1 MNPETIAREVENK
14 SAFEPSY
21 ADLMAELMAEAG
33 KLKAQAEEVRQQAR
47 AAAIERCNFFI
58 QEFDLAAFEMK
69 FREAKAKAKKPR
81 NAKEAKAPTHRGP
94 NGELWTESNQ
104 GRKPNWITAL
114 IASGGDLEQY
124 RIAQV

>member
-1 MNPETIAREVENK
+1 MTEAITQSLDEINAAI
-14 SAFEPSY
+14 
-21 ADLMAELMAEAG
+21 ADLQA
-33 KLKAQAEEVRQQAR
+33 KAAEVRQQAR

-69 FREAKAKAKKPR
+69 FSEAKAKAKKPR
-81 NAKEAKAPTHRGP
+81 KAKEAKAPTHRGP

-124 RIAQV
+124 RIPAQV

>member
-1 MNPETIAREVENK
+1 MTEANNTQSLDEINA
-14 SAFEPSY
+14 AI
-21 ADLMAELMAEAG
+21 ADLQA
-33 KLKAQAEEVRQQAR
+33 KAAEVRQQAR

-58 QEFDLAAFEMK
+58 QEFDIAAFELK
-69 FREAKAKAKKPR
+69 FSEAKAKAKKPR
-81 NAKEAKAPTHRGP
+81 KAKEAKAPTHRGP

-124 RIAQV
+124 RITAQV

>member
-1 MNPETIAREVENK
+1 MTEAITQSLDEINAAI
-14 SAFEPSY
+14 
-21 ADLMAELMAEAG
+21 ADLQA
-33 KLKAQAEEVRQQAR
+33 KAAEVRQQAR

-69 FREAKAKAKKPR
+69 FSEAKAKAKKPR
-81 NAKEAKAPTHRGP
+81 KAKEAKAPTHRGP

-114 IASGGDLEQY
+114 IAGGGDLDQY
-124 RIAQV
+124 RIPAQV

>member
-1 MNPETIAREVENK
+1 MTEAITQSLDEINAAI
-14 SAFEPSY
+14 
-21 ADLMAELMAEAG
+21 ADLQA
-33 KLKAQAEEVRQQAR
+33 KAAEVRQQAR

-69 FREAKAKAKKPR
+69 FSEAKSKAKKPR
-81 NAKEAKAPTHRGP
+81 KAKEAKAPTHRGP

-114 IASGGDLEQY
+114 IASGSNPEEY
-124 RIAQV
+124 RIKNDQA

>member
-1 MNPETIAREVENK
+1 MTEANNTQSLDEINA
-14 SAFEPSY
+14 AI
-21 ADLMAELMAEAG
+21 ADLQA
-33 KLKAQAEEVRQQAR
+33 KAAEVRQQAR

-58 QEFDLAAFEMK
+58 QEFDIAAFEMK
-69 FREAKAKAKKPR
+69 FSEAKAKAKKPR
-81 NAKEAKAPTHRGP
+81 KAKEAKAPTHRGP

-124 RIAQV
+124 RIPAQV

>member
-1 MNPETIAREVENK
+1 MTEAITQSLDEINAAIAGLQ
-14 SAFEPSY
+14 A
-21 ADLMAELMAEAG
+21 
-33 KLKAQAEEVRQQAR
+33 KAAEVRQQAR

-69 FREAKAKAKKPR
+69 FREAKSKKPR
-81 NAKEAKAPTHRGP
+81 KAKEAKAPTHRGP

-114 IASGGDLEQY
+114 IAGGGDLEQY
-124 RIAQV
+124 RIQA

>member
-1 MNPETIAREVENK
+1 MTEAITQSLDEINAAI
-14 SAFEPSY
+14 
-21 ADLMAELMAEAG
+21 ADLQA
-33 KLKAQAEEVRQQAR
+33 KAAEVRQQAR

-69 FREAKAKAKKPR
+69 FSEAKAKAKKPR
-81 NAKEAKAPTHRGP
+81 KAKEAKAPTHRGP

-114 IASGGDLEQY
+114 IASGSNPEEY
-124 RIAQV
+124 RIKNDQA